1 MTIMV
6 ELKISKFDQIG
17 ILVKNIEKAAE
28 LYNNLLDFNGNI
40 KIVEQTSTVEYKG
53 KQVEFKMRKIMQY
66 FGGKQLEIIELLES
80 SGDHLYS
87 EFLKE
92 GNIGLHHLGIYT
104 KSAETIINHFKKQY
118 DIEVIQVG
126 KVGKVKF
133 FYLDT
138 KDILGYYIELIEI

>member
-1 MTIMV
+1 MS
-6 ELKISKFDQIG
+6 ELKLSKFDQIG

-28 LYNNLLDFNGNI
+28 LYNILLDLNGTI

-53 KQVEFKMRKIMQY
+53 KEVEFKMKKIMQY

-80 SGDHLYS
+80 TGDHLYS

-92 GNIGLHHLGIYT
+92 GNIGLHHIGIYI
-104 KSAETIINHFKKQY
+104 KNAETVIIHFKKLY
-118 DIEVIQVG
+118 NIDVIQLG